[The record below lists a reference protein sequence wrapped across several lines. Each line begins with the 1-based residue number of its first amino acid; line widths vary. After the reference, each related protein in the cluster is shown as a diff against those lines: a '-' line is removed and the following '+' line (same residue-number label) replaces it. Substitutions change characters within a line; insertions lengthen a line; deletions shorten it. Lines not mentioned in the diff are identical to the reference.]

1 MSPLLSYFIYLFT
14 FVYLKVTNCPFLS
27 LYLSVCIC
35 LTLSLSVLMSLSLGL
50 FMSLS
55 IWAIVSFFSCQSSF
69 SYLSISF
76 YCLFLYVA
84 IASLFDVNLDWVFSM
99 SLLLLLYLYLLSILI
114 WSSVFLY
121 LCSYCIFLYLPISI
135 GVKKESFSFLFPN
148 ASSTSG
154 HLLNWLALLFKSH
167 HFCFFFVPLCHQV
180 HSSDTFFFIV

>member
-55 IWAIVSFFSCQSSF
+55 IWAMVSFFSCQSCWVF
-69 SYLSISF
+69 SMSLS
-76 YCLFLYVA
+76 VA
-84 IASLFDVNLDWVFSM
+84 IVSLFDVNLDWVFSM

-114 WSSVFLY
+114 WYSVFLY

>member
-84 IASLFDVNLDWVFSM
+84 IVSLFVVNLVGSSLCLF
-99 SLLLLLYLYLLSILI
+99 LLLLRLYLMSILI
-114 WSSVFLY
+114 GSS
-121 LCSYCIFLYLPISI
+121 LCLFYCYCIFICCQSWFGILFFSI
-135 GVKKESFSFLFPN
+135 CVAIVSFCICQSLLALKRSRFLF
-148 ASSTSG
+148 
-154 HLLNWLALLFKSH
+154 
-167 HFCFFFVPLCHQV
+167 FFLMPLQHP
-180 HSSDTFFFIV
+180 DIF